1 MNKFQ
6 LNIFKKAAISR
17 CFDQNIFKYIKAKKI
32 NFPVYLSA
40 GQEYVAASIAEFC
53 KYKKFK
59 PQLFGQHRG
68 HSIYLSFGGE
78 INLLIKEMLGL
89 KDGCTYGMGGSLSI
103 HSKKINMYGH
113 DGFMGSNA
121 PIGVGSA
128 FANRKPTIIFLGDAA
143 LEEDYVLASL
153 SWVAK
158 KKLPVLFVIEDNDF
172 AVLTKKSDRRD
183 WTAKKVAEA
192 FNIEAF
198 DTKDNPLKILK
209 IMSKYNFNFPRLINI
224 RTNRLYWHSGAGV
237 DKENVFDRLKSEEKI
252 LGRNAELYY
261 KNINKKIS
269 KSWENILE
277 KL

>member
-1 MNKFQ
+1 
-6 LNIFKKAAISR
+6 
-17 CFDQNIFKYIKAKKI
+17 
-32 NFPVYLSA
+32 
-40 GQEYVAASIAEFC
+40 
-53 KYKKFK
+53 
-59 PQLFGQHRG
+59 
-68 HSIYLSFGGE
+68 
-78 INLLIKEMLGL
+78 
-89 KDGCTYGMGGSLSI
+89 
-103 HSKKINMYGH
+103 MYGH